1 MKSFIA
7 KIGAYLVGM
16 IVIATLSAGLFLYTT
31 NRKEVRIAEQM
42 VRDLSQFQIGE
53 SGLNDVLAFARKYN
67 GEATGSWH
75 GGPCVESDC
84 LIRVTP
90 TRGDFWERHPKLGEV
105 AIRVSR
111 RAWHFGVLIWVR
123 QGKVTAIEQSFGYS
137 TPHSNPF
144 VIVTTSQP
152 SLTLC
157 HNRFYR
163 LHDSFAANPAPHHFN
178 VWINPS
184 ASKERE
190 TLRPN
195 VDCVLRVSGCKDA
208 ADMVPEAWKRYE
220 ADQLVLGKAGKGPDK
235 AATDPICSLQ

>member
-1 MKSFIA
+1 
-7 KIGAYLVGM
+7 
-16 IVIATLSAGLFLYTT
+16 
-31 NRKEVRIAEQM
+31 M
-42 VRDLSQFQIGE
+42 VRDISQFQIGI

-75 GGPCVESDC
+75 GDPCQESDC
-84 LIRVTP
+84 LVTATP
-90 TRGDFWERHPKLGEV
+90 SKNGFWERHPKLGE
-105 AIRVSR
+105 AATRISR
-111 RAWHFGVLIWVR
+111 RGWHFVVLIWVR
-123 QGKVTAIEQSFGYS
+123 QGKVTAIEQWFGFS

-152 SLTLC
+152 SPTLC

-190 TLRPN
+190 MLRPN
-195 VDCVLRVSGCKDA
+195 VNCVLRFSGCKDA

-220 ADQLVLGKAGKGPDK
+220 ADQLVLDKAGKGPDK